1 MTNLIA
7 LKAPRAR
14 FARSINVERDAGSNA
29 IDGYLPVGRAI
40 DTIARLASALTSD
53 DVEVALSITGPYG
66 SGKSSLAVVIDA
78 LLGPA
83 TEPARV
89 SAQEL
94 LAHTAPSALE
104 TLDAARRR
112 LGAHERGFIRAVV
125 TAQREP
131 IVATV
136 LRALMHGVERYQSI
150 PGQRSTLRSTRQKLR
165 GMLNSYV
172 GDRRLRP
179 ETRDIR
185 AVVAE
190 VGAVAPVLLLIDEF
204 GKNLEA
210 LADSHTDADLFLL
223 QELAEWTRGSG
234 GLPLAL
240 VTLQHMAFDEYAAG
254 ATAAQ
259 RREWVKIQGRF
270 EDIPFVDSPAQTR
283 ALIAAAFED
292 ATPPLTSAV
301 EEWAKAQVRILVD
314 LGLNSL
320 AADPELLERTWPLHP
335 VALAAL
341 PELCERYGQNERTL
355 FSFLAGGEPRSV
367 ATFLAESTWDREAH
381 LPVVRLDTVYDYF
394 LESASTM
401 VGVSAAASRWVEI
414 DTRIRDAYGLNDASL
429 RVLKTVGL
437 LNLVSAGGLLRAS
450 KALITYV
457 AADGR
462 PGTASESDVQSCLK
476 DLERRG
482 LVTFR
487 DFADEY
493 RVWQGSDFD
502 LKAALDRAR
511 RRLRDEP
518 AAGLLDAVLPLPPLV
533 AARHSHMTG
542 TLRAFARSWV
552 APETDVIEPLGTVDR
567 ADGVALYVLGPDAP
581 VSAVARS
588 PHAKP
593 VAFITTADASA
604 LGDAAREVAAIEDV
618 LATDDLGDDWVARRE
633 LGERLV
639 EARSAL
645 AREFESAY
653 GMTSA
658 ARGNWTYLRPT
669 RARRST
675 RTLESLSASQAV
687 SAIAD
692 DWYDCAPTVRN
703 DLVNRHD
710 LSSQAAKA
718 RRVLLEAMLEGA
730 DREAL
735 GIEGHGPDNTMYRS
749 VLRELGLHRR
759 VGGSWRFFEPSSES
773 TLWPAWGELVDAI
786 TSATGG
792 RLRLTD
798 LYDVLA
804 APPYG
809 VRTGVAPILTFTAL
823 IVYADEVALYEHG
836 TFRPALTPEL
846 VERLLR
852 NPANFE
858 IKYFASRTGIR
869 AEFLTRLADA
879 LEITTAR
886 RPRNGRVGSVL
897 AVVSH
902 LVAIVNALPEFAKK
916 TGQLSPDAIAVR
928 RCLLAA
934 TEPDELLFTATP
946 EALGEA
952 PIPPSGDYD
961 RQALDG
967 IATRLSSV
975 ARELQSAYA
984 RLLEDLRSVLKEEL
998 RGPDVRLRER
1008 LAARASEIEGKVI
1021 DPRVSKLVVAL
1032 RSELDGLD
1040 EWTEYVAMN
1049 VTGTPPAGWTEED
1062 RRRFSAL
1069 VHDIGSTFR
1078 RIEALNAELRAGS
1091 DGFDALRVTVTRPD
1105 GTETA
1110 KLVWLDDTRRTALT
1124 HIIDDALVRAREK
1137 ASSDA
1142 EARDL
1147 LLALLAEGDI
1157 GAARQPE
1164 PDDPVSPR
1172 AYSDR
1177 GDTHGKAAK

>member
-1 MTNLIA
+1 
-7 LKAPRAR
+7 
-14 FARSINVERDAGSNA
+14 
-29 IDGYLPVGRAI
+29 
-40 DTIARLASALTSD
+40 
-53 DVEVALSITGPYG
+53 
-66 SGKSSLAVVIDA
+66 
-78 LLGPA
+78 
-83 TEPARV
+83 
-89 SAQEL
+89 
-94 LAHTAPSALE
+94 
-104 TLDAARRR
+104 
-112 LGAHERGFIRAVV
+112 
-125 TAQREP
+125 
-131 IVATV
+131 
-136 LRALMHGVERYQSI
+136 MHGVVRYQSI
-150 PGQRSTLRSTRQKLR
+150 PGQRSTLRTARQKLR
-165 GMLNSYV
+165 AMLNSYM

-179 ETRDIR
+179 EAREVR

-190 VGAVAPVLLLIDEF
+190 LGAVAPVLLLIDEF

-210 LADSHTDADLFLL
+210 FADSHTDADLFLL

-240 VTLQHMAFDEYAAG
+240 LTLQHMAFDEYAAG
-254 ATAAQ
+254 ASAAQ

-283 ALIAAAFED
+283 ALIAAAFEE
-292 ATPPLTSAV
+292 AKPPLKAAV
-301 EEWAKAQVRILVD
+301 EAWANAQVRVLGD

-320 AADPELLERTWPLHP
+320 AADTELLQRAWPLHP

-355 FSFLAGGEPRSV
+355 FSFLAGREPRSV
-367 ATFLAESTWDREAH
+367 ATFLTESTWERNSN

-414 DTRIRDAYGLNDASL
+414 DTRIRDAHGLNDASL

-457 AADGR
+457 AADGL
-462 PGTASESDVQSCLK
+462 PGTASEIDVQSALK
-476 DLERRG
+476 DLEQRG

-533 AARHSHMTG
+533 AARHSHVTG
-542 TLRAFARSWV
+542 TLRAFARNWV
-552 APETDVIEPLGTVDR
+552 TPDTDVIDPLGTGDR
-567 ADGVALYVLGPDAP
+567 ADGVALYVLGPQAP

-588 PHAKP
+588 AHAKP
-593 VAFITTADASA
+593 VAFITTADAHA
-604 LGDAAREVAAIEDV
+604 LIDAAREVAAIEDV

-653 GMTSA
+653 GTTSA

-692 DWYDCAPTVRN
+692 DWYDRAPTVRN

-718 RRVLLEAMLEGA
+718 RRMLLEAMLEGA

-735 GIEGHGPDNTMYRS
+735 GIEGHGPNNTMYRS

-759 VGGSWRFFEPSSES
+759 IAGSWRLFEPPSES
-773 TLWPAWGELVDAI
+773 SLRPAWDELVDTF
-786 TSATGG
+786 TSATNG
-792 RLRLTD
+792 RLRFAD

-809 VRTGVAPILTFTAL
+809 VRPGIAPIFTFTAL
-823 IVYADEVALYEHG
+823 LVFADEVALYEHG
-836 TFRPALTPEL
+836 TFRPVLTSEL

-852 NPANFE
+852 NPSNFE

-879 LEITTAR
+879 LEINAVR

-902 LVAIVNALPEFAKK
+902 LVAIVNGLPDFAKK
-916 TGQLSPDAIAVR
+916 TGRLSPDAIAVR
-928 RCLLAA
+928 RCLLTA
-934 TEPDELLFTATP
+934 TEPDELLFTAIP
-946 EALGEA
+946 GSLGEA
-952 PIPPSGDYD
+952 PVPPGGDYD
-961 RQALDG
+961 RRTLDG
-967 IATRLSSV
+967 IAARLSSV
-975 ARELQSAYA
+975 VRELVSAYGS
-984 RLLEDLRSVLKEEL
+984 LLEDVRSVLKEEL
-998 RGPDVRLRER
+998 RGPDHQLRER
-1008 LAARASEIEGKVI
+1008 LAARASEIEGKLI
-1021 DPRVSKLVVAL
+1021 DPRLSKLVVAL
-1032 RSELDGLD
+1032 RADLEGLD

-1049 VTGTPPAGWTEED
+1049 VTGAPPAGWTDED

-1069 VHDIGSTFR
+1069 VHDIGGTFR

-1091 DGFDALRVTVTRPD
+1091 EGFDALRVTVTRPD

-1110 KLVWLDDTRRTALT
+1110 KLVWVDDTRRTALN
-1124 HIIDDALVRAREK
+1124 HIIDDALVRARQE

-1147 LLALLAEGDI
+1147 LLALLADVDLGSVSQSEEGD
-1157 GAARQPE
+1157 A
-1164 PDDPVSPR
+1164 VTPR
-1172 AYSDR
+1172 AYSDP
-1177 GDTHGKAAK
+1177 GDTHGKAANS